1 MISVVFECVSLSC
14 ASIAYGVYAHDGI
27 GLPFYKLLSQLLRQ
41 VEVDI
46 LIDIPVASISSTIIY
61 LFLLILMAKGY
72 TVTRGR
78 LSNRG
83 TVKLML
89 LVSAFVAVYT
99 VTFIWQIRVRTFTIS
114 GQYFIQ
120 TFDPAQVTYI
130 YESVPGYG
138 IVLLRIVAW
147 LWFCYAIYMTLIRY
161 PEKRKFYVAFSIS
174 ISLWYMDRV
183 FIN

>member
-1 MISVVFECVSLSC
+1 
-14 ASIAYGVYAHDGI
+14 
-27 GLPFYKLLSQLLRQ
+27 

-114 GQYFIQ
+114 GQYFI
-120 TFDPAQVTYI
+120 
-130 YESVPGYG
+130 
-138 IVLLRIVAW
+138 
-147 LWFCYAIYMTLIRY
+147 
-161 PEKRKFYVAFSIS
+161 
-174 ISLWYMDRV
+174 
-183 FIN
+183 